1 MKLNYVIGKIL
12 CKSPVSP
19 IEKNDMKLNNIKPRT
34 TKKVGK
40 DAFETFKLTKKSF
53 ILFKYQQKLT
63 KSEWEN
69 RKLITLKEKKSLLSH
84 NMYNEKITKTW

>member
-40 DAFETFKLTKKSF
+40 STSKTFKLPKKSF
-53 ILFKYQQKLT
+53 IFFIYQQKLT
-63 KSEWEN
+63 KTRW
-69 RKLITLKEKKSLLSH
+69 
-84 NMYNEKITKTW
+84 KTGK